1 MFPAQEALLHIQ
13 TRIAD
18 LVPEKENI
26 ITTRLLLQSD
36 EIGSLAELGKIGGA
50 NVEILPKER
59 RPAGVSGGD
68 EIVQVC
74 VFSNTYLYRMYE

>member
-18 LVPEKENI
+18 IVPEKENI
-26 ITTRLLLQSD
+26 ITTRLIVQSD
-36 EIGSLAELGKIGGA
+36 EIGSLAELGKISGA

-59 RPAGVSGGD
+59 RPAGVSTND

-74 VFSNTYLYRMYE
+74 VFF